1 MAIREA
7 LSGVIPRSDFRG
19 FLATRPDAILIE
31 ITGTQGST
39 PREAGTFMLVSGDTI
54 WGTIGGG
61 QFEYLAIRNARQL
74 LDGSGGMETMDIPL
88 GPEIGQCC
96 GGRTQLRFRRVTD
109 AIVSALERKRSGEA
123 DHLPEVYLFG
133 SGHVG
138 RALAAA
144 LAPLPVSVTVVET
157 RESELANLPAETA
170 TRLVPMPEAL
180 VKDMPAG
187 TAVVI
192 LTHDHALDFLIA
204 SEALSRTDLAYTGMI
219 GSATKRATF
228 ASWLAREGGGDKS
241 WTGRLTL
248 PIGGTAVRDK
258 RPEVIAAMTAAEILT
273 ALAAYRQGSAS

>member
-1 MAIREA
+1 MAIREV

-61 QFEYLAIRNARQL
+61 QFEYMAIRNARQL